1 MNTIVYL
8 NHWTGS
14 GPAALTG
21 GEAPPAIAE
30 PLYALHRLE
39 LATVRALLVP
49 ANTDQRYLLSQQA
62 RLEAWLL
69 GHPRF
74 GPALR
79 DWRLHG
85 AIAPRAKRAAL
96 VGMTAGFALFWLLA
110 RPGWPLALGVLALMG
125 VGAGYVLTRPGGAPE
140 A

>member
-1 MNTIVYL
+1 MRRLGFLALGHALVALGIIGVVLPVLPTTPFLLLAAACYAR
-8 NHWTGS
+8 GS
-14 GPAALTG
+14 P
-21 GEAPPAIAE
+21 
-30 PLYALHRLE
+30 
-39 LATVRALLVP
+39 
-49 ANTDQRYLLSQQA
+49 

-96 VGMTAGFALFWLLA
+96 VGMMAGFALFWLLA

>member
-1 MNTIVYL
+1 MRRLGFLALGHALVALGIVGAVLPVLPTTPFLLLAAACYAR
-8 NHWTGS
+8 GS
-14 GPAALTG
+14 P
-21 GEAPPAIAE
+21 
-30 PLYALHRLE
+30 
-39 LATVRALLVP
+39 
-49 ANTDQRYLLSQQA
+49 

-96 VGMTAGFALFWLLA
+96 VGMTAGFALFWFFA

>member
-1 MNTIVYL
+1 MRRLGFLALGHALVALGIVGAVLPVLPTTPFLLLAAACYAR
-8 NHWTGS
+8 GS
-14 GPAALTG
+14 P
-21 GEAPPAIAE
+21 
-30 PLYALHRLE
+30 
-39 LATVRALLVP
+39 
-49 ANTDQRYLLSQQA
+49 

-96 VGMTAGFALFWLLA
+96 VGMTAGFALFWFFV